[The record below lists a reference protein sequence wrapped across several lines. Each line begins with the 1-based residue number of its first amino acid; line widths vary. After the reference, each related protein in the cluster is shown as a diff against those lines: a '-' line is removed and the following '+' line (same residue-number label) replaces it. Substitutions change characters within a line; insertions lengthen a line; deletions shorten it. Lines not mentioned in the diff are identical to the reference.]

1 MTSVNLTLPQWD
13 DLSTKEFSLATFSLI
28 YGYLKLRGLPFFLDE
43 NGAIDA
49 QQTTGTLIVARKPP
63 NPGALAV
70 DATVAVREHWKRA
83 QEAWQKCSELHANV
97 HEAIVAAA
105 GPLFRSLEQPP
116 YGLANRSLNELL
128 AHLNEREGS
137 EYHSPTPTF
146 NL

>member
-70 DATVAVREHWKRA
+70 DAT
-83 QEAWQKCSELHANV
+83 
-97 HEAIVAAA
+97 AAA
-105 GPLFRSLEQPP
+105 GVRTLEKGARGVAKVQRAARQRS
-116 YGLANRSLNELL
+116 
-128 AHLNEREGS
+128 
-137 EYHSPTPTF
+137 
-146 NL
+146 